1 MRIARALFVSS
12 FVASLALAA
21 SCVGTTGSGLVTF
34 RATASG
40 PSDFDAKQTFASGLG
55 YAVTLTRAKL
65 HVGAVYLNRSVPT
78 SGAQATSCTLPGIYV
93 AEVLDGLDVDV
104 LDPTPQA
111 FPVNGDG
118 TADHASAGEVWLTGG
133 DVTADDDATVILD
146 LAGTASKGGATF
158 PFEGKI
164 TIGKNRAVAPADPSQ
179 PGSNP
184 MCKQRIVT
192 PIPIDVVPKSGGE
205 LRLEIDPRA
214 WFDNVDFAR
223 LDKASDTPLLYRF
236 NDAAI
241 EQPDTNL
248 FRALRSASAETYRF
262 RWLP

>member
-1 MRIARALFVSS
+1 MLIARVLS
-12 FVASLALAA
+12 VASFIVLTA

-40 PSDFDAKQTFASGLG
+40 LHDVDAKQPFTSGLG
-55 YAVTLTRAKL
+55 YAVTLTRANL
-65 HVGAVYLNRSVPT
+65 HIGAVYLNRSVPT
-78 SGAQATSCTLPGIYV
+78 SGAQATSCSLPGIYV
-93 AEVLDGLDVDV
+93 AEVLGGLDVDV

-111 FPVNGDG
+111 FPVSGDG

-133 DVTADDDATVILD
+133 EVTADDDATVILD
-146 LAGTASKGGATF
+146 IAGAAAKEGATF
-158 PFEGKI
+158 PFEAKL
-164 TIGKNRAVAPADPSQ
+164 TIGKNRLVVPADPSQ

-184 MCKQRIVT
+184 MCKERIVT
-192 PIPIDVVPKSGGE
+192 PIPIDVTPNKGGE
-205 LRLEIDPRA
+205 LRLEIDPRT

-223 LDKASDTPLLYRF
+223 LDKASDAPLLYRF

-248 FRALRSASAETYRF
+248 FRAMRAASADAYRF